1 MARELKVT
9 IGCTYKREH
18 NQETFGIPAKFHG
31 TPRLASNQA
40 KYLETVFLASGV
52 DQANA
57 GYDAGM
63 IVVGTG
69 VTQVDTFNNAKIT
82 THGWMFMKNIESVP
96 SGDYIEWGPRVQF
109 TGCDS
114 AISMSSPDGTT
125 AFTFTGD
132 SGNQVLIPFGRLEA
146 GESAAMRVTP
156 SGLSIGAR
164 AGSGLLAI
172 ASGLTPGATFKYII
186 FAD

>member
-1 MARELKVT
+1 MADEIKVT
-9 IGCTYKREH
+9 IGCTYKRQH
-18 NQETFGIPAKFHG
+18 NQETFGIPANFTG
-31 TPRLASNQA
+31 VPRLAANNA

-52 DQANA
+52 DQSSA

-63 IVVGTG
+63 VTVGTG
-69 VTQVDTFNNAKIT
+69 VSQVDTYNNSKIT
-82 THGWMFMKNIESVP
+82 THGWMFMKNIETTP

-114 AISMSSPDGTT
+114 AISMSSPDGAT
-125 AFTFTGD
+125 AFNFTGD
-132 SGNQVLIPFGRLEA
+132 SGNYVLVPFGRLEA

-164 AGSGLLAI
+164 AGSGLLTI
-172 ASGLTPGATFKYII
+172 ASGLTPSATFKYII